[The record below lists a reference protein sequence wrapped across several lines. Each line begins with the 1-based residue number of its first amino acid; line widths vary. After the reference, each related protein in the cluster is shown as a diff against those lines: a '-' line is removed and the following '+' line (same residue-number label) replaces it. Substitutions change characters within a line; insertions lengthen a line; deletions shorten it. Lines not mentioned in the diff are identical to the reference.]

1 LLHEELDMAND
12 VGQAVQVPHLVDVD
26 WVRQHLAHPDVRFVE
41 AGADAGSYYEGHVA
55 GAVVLS
61 WLDDLHDPDR
71 RGVLS
76 QDRLERLLGSLG
88 INETNHVVL
97 YGDDD
102 NTFAAYAYWVLRY
115 YGHRRLSLLDGGR
128 RAWLAAAAPV
138 TTDLPSVTPGKYVS
152 TGPDETVRATRDLV
166 LDRFVG
172 APAGTALLDCRTDAE
187 YHGRGG
193 MVVDLPVLL
202 HRLGGHI
209 PGARNLSSAEL
220 LDPDSSRFLPL
231 AELRRVVTAQGVQ
244 PQDDVVLYCEV
255 GQRSALGWFV
265 VHEVLHQA
273 RARNYDGGWAEYGS
287 LVGAPV
293 SR

>member
-1 LLHEELDMAND
+1 MLDETAH
-12 VGQAVQVPHLVDVD
+12 VTQARGLVDVD
-26 WVRQHLAHPDVRFVE
+26 WLREHLHDPAVRVVE
-41 AGADAGSYYEGHVA
+41 AGVDASAYFQGHVP
-55 GAVVLS
+55 GALVLS
-61 WLDDLHDPDR
+61 WLDELHDPDR

-88 INETNHVVL
+88 ISADSHVVL

-102 NTFAAYAYWVLRY
+102 NTYAAYAYWVLKY
-115 YGHRRLSLLDGGR
+115 YGHQRVSLLNGGR
-128 RAWLAAAAPV
+128 RAWLQAEAPLTTELPPV
-138 TTDLPSVTPGKYVS
+138 TPARYVS
-152 TGPDETVRATRDLV
+152 TGPDDSIRATRDQV
-166 LDRFVG
+166 LQRFVG
-172 APAGTALLDCRTDAE
+172 APAGTALLDCRTEAE

-193 MVVDLPVLL
+193 MVVDLPLLL

-209 PGARNLSSAEL
+209 PGARNVSSAEL
-220 LDPDSSRFLPL
+220 VDPSSSRFLP
-231 AELRRVVTAQGVQ
+231 APDLRQIVIAQGVE

-265 VHEVLHQA
+265 LHEILHQA
-273 RARNYDGGWAEYGS
+273 QVRNYDGGWAEYGS

>member
-1 LLHEELDMAND
+1 MLDETAQ
-12 VGQAVQVPHLVDVD
+12 VTQARGLVDVD
-26 WVRQHLAHPDVRFVE
+26 WLREHLHDPTVRIVE
-41 AGADAGSYYEGHVA
+41 AGADASAYFQGHVP
-55 GAVVLS
+55 GALVLS

-88 INETNHVVL
+88 ISAASHVVL

-102 NTFAAYAYWVLRY
+102 NTYSAYAYWVLRY
-115 YGHRRLSLLDGGR
+115 YGHERVSLLNGGR
-128 RAWLAAAAPV
+128 RAWLDAQAPLTTELPPV
-138 TTDLPSVTPGKYVS
+138 TPTRYVS
-152 TGPDETVRATRDLV
+152 TGADETIRATRDQV
-166 LDRFVG
+166 LQRFVG
-172 APAGTALLDCRTDAE
+172 APDGTALLDCRTEAE

-193 MVVDLPVLL
+193 MVVDLPLML

-209 PGARNLSSAEL
+209 PGARNVSSAEL
-220 LDPDSSRFLPL
+220 VDPSSSRFLPSSD
-231 AELRRVVTAQGVQ
+231 LRRIVTAQGVE
-244 PQDDVVLYCEV
+244 PEDDVVLYCEV

-265 VHEVLHQA
+265 LHEVLQHA
-273 RARNYDGGWAEYGS
+273 RVRNYDGGWAEYGS

>member
-1 LLHEELDMAND
+1 MLDETAQTT
-12 VGQAVQVPHLVDVD
+12 QARGLVDVD
-26 WVRQHLAHPDVRFVE
+26 WLREHLDDPTVRVVE
-41 AGADAGSYYEGHVA
+41 AGVDASAYFQGHVP
-55 GAVVLS
+55 GALVLS

-88 INETNHVVL
+88 ISAESHVVL

-102 NTFAAYAYWVLRY
+102 NTYSAYAYWVLKY
-115 YGHRRLSLLDGGR
+115 YGHERVSLLDGGR
-128 RAWLAAAAPV
+128 RAWLRAQAPLTTELPPV
-138 TTDLPSVTPGKYVS
+138 TPTQYVS
-152 TGPDETVRATRDLV
+152 TGADETIRATRDQV
-166 LDRFVG
+166 LQRFVG
-172 APAGTALLDCRTDAE
+172 APAGTALLDCRTEAE

-193 MVVDLPVLL
+193 MVVDLPLML

-209 PGARNLSSAEL
+209 PGARNVSSAEL
-220 LDPDSSRFLPL
+220 VDASTSRFLA
-231 AELRRVVTAQGVQ
+231 AEDLRRILTAQGVE
-244 PQDDVVLYCEV
+244 PQDDVVVYCEV

-265 VHEVLHQA
+265 LHEVLHHA
-273 RARNYDGGWAEYGS
+273 DVRNYDGGWAEYGS

>member
-1 LLHEELDMAND
+1 MAND
-12 VGQAVQVPHLVDVD
+12 VSQEVRALQLVDVD
-26 WVRQHLAHPDVRFVE
+26 WVREHLTDPGVRLVE
-41 AGADAGSYYEGHVA
+41 AGADASGYFEGHVP
-55 GAVVLS
+55 GAVVIS

-88 INETNHVVL
+88 IRETDHVVL

-102 NTFAAYAYWVLRY
+102 NTYAAYAYWVLRY
-115 YGHRRLSLLDGGR
+115 YGHRKLSLLDGGR

-138 TTDLPSVTPGKYVS
+138 TTDLPSLTPGQYVS
-152 TGPDETVRATRDLV
+152 AGADESIRASRDLV
-166 LDRFVG
+166 LDRFLG
-172 APAGTALLDCRTDAE
+172 APPGTAVLDCRTDAE

-193 MVVDLPVLL
+193 LVVDLPILL

-209 PGARNLSSAEL
+209 PGARNVSSTDL
-220 LDPDSSRFLPL
+220 LDPDSSRFLPVP
-231 AELRRVVTAQGVQ
+231 ELRRVVTALGVQ
-244 PQDDVVLYCEV
+244 PQDDVLLYCEV

-265 VHEVLHQA
+265 VHEMLRQG

>member
-1 LLHEELDMAND
+1 MGND
-12 VGQAVQVPHLVDVD
+12 VAHSAQTPHLVDVD
-26 WVRQHLAHPDVRFVE
+26 WVREHLADPGVRFVE
-41 AGADAGSYYEGHVA
+41 AGADADAYFQGHVP

-71 RGVLS
+71 RGVMS

-88 INETNHVVL
+88 ITEANHVVL

-102 NTFAAYAYWVLRY
+102 NTYAAYAYWVLRY

-138 TTDLPSVTPGKYVS
+138 TTDLPSVTPGRYVS
-152 TGPDETVRATRDLV
+152 SGADETIRATRDLV
-166 LDRFVG
+166 LDRFLG
-172 APAGTALLDCRTDAE
+172 APDGTAVLDCRTDAE

-193 MVVDLPVLL
+193 MVVDLPLLL

-209 PGARNLSSAEL
+209 PGARNVPIAEL
-220 LDPDSSRFLPL
+220 VDARSSRFLPVP
-231 AELRRVVTAQGVQ
+231 ELRRVVTAQGVQ

-265 VHEVLHQA
+265 LHEILDQP

-287 LVGAPV
+287 LVAAPV

>member
-1 LLHEELDMAND
+1 
-12 VGQAVQVPHLVDVD
+12 VDASAYF
-26 WVRQHLAHPDVRFVE
+26 Q
-41 AGADAGSYYEGHVA
+41 GHVP
-55 GAVVLS
+55 GALVLS

-88 INETNHVVL
+88 ISAESHVVL

-102 NTFAAYAYWVLRY
+102 NTYAAYAYWVLRY
-115 YGHRRLSLLDGGR
+115 YGHQRVSLLDGGR
-128 RAWLAAAAPV
+128 RAWLSGHGPLSTELPPV
-138 TTDLPSVTPGKYVS
+138 TPTRYVS
-152 TGPDETVRATRDLV
+152 TGADESIRATRDQV
-166 LDRFVG
+166 LQRFVG
-172 APAGTALLDCRTDAE
+172 APAGTALLDCRTEAE

-193 MVVDLPVLL
+193 MVVDLPLLL

-209 PGARNLSSAEL
+209 PGARNVSSAEL
-220 LDPDSSRFLPL
+220 VDPTSGRLLPPSD
-231 AELRRVVTAQGVQ
+231 LRRLLTVQGVE
-244 PQDDVVLYCEV
+244 PQDDVVVYCEV

-265 VHEVLHQA
+265 LHEVLRQA
-273 RARNYDGGWAEYGS
+273 QVRNYDGGWAEYGS

>member
-1 LLHEELDMAND
+1 MLDETAQ
-12 VGQAVQVPHLVDVD
+12 VTQARGLVDVD
-26 WVRQHLAHPDVRFVE
+26 WLREHLHDPTVRIVE
-41 AGADAGSYYEGHVA
+41 AGADASAYFQGHVP
-55 GAVVLS
+55 GALVLS

-88 INETNHVVL
+88 ISAASHVVL

-102 NTFAAYAYWVLRY
+102 NTYSAYAYWVLRY
-115 YGHRRLSLLDGGR
+115 YGHERVSLLNGGR
-128 RAWLAAAAPV
+128 RAWLDAQAPLTTELPPV
-138 TTDLPSVTPGKYVS
+138 TPTRYVS
-152 TGPDETVRATRDLV
+152 TGADETIRATRDQV
-166 LDRFVG
+166 LQRFVG
-172 APAGTALLDCRTDAE
+172 APDGTALLDCRTEAE

-193 MVVDLPVLL
+193 MVVDLPLML

-209 PGARNLSSAEL
+209 PGARNVSSAEL
-220 LDPDSSRFLPL
+220 VDPSSSRFLPSSD
-231 AELRRVVTAQGVQ
+231 LRRIVTAQGVE
-244 PQDDVVLYCEV
+244 PEDDVVLYCEV

-265 VHEVLHQA
+265 LHEVLKHA
-273 RARNYDGGWAEYGS
+273 RVRNYDGGWAEYGS

>member
-1 LLHEELDMAND
+1 MANV
-12 VGQAVQVPHLVDVD
+12 VGQEVQTPHLVDVD
-26 WVRQHLAHPDVRFVE
+26 WLRRHMDDPAVLLVE
-41 AGADAGSYYEGHVA
+41 AGADASTYFEGHIP

-88 INETNHVVL
+88 ISEASHVVL

-102 NTFAAYAYWVLRY
+102 NTYAAYAYWVLRY

-128 RAWLAAAAPV
+128 RAWLANGEPM
-138 TTDLPSVTPGKYVS
+138 TTDLPSVTPGLYIS
-152 TGPDETVRATRDLV
+152 TGPDETIRATRDQV
-166 LDRFVG
+166 LQRFVG
-172 APAGTALLDCRTDAE
+172 APAGTAVLDCRTEGE

-193 MVVDLPVLL
+193 MVVDLPLLL

-209 PGARNLSSAEL
+209 PGARNVSSTEL
-220 LDPDSSRFLPL
+220 VDPDSSRFLPVADL
-231 AELRRVVTAQGVQ
+231 LRLVTAQGVK
-244 PQDDVVLYCEV
+244 PEDDVVVYCEV

-265 VHEVLHQA
+265 VHEVLEQA